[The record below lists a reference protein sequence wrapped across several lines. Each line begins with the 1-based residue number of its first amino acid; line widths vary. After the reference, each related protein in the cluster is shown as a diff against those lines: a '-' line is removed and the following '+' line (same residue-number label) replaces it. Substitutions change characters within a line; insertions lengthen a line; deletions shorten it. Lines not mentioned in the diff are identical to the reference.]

1 MRALTH
7 VDKLGDE
14 RQAFRHVRPC
24 HGFPCMQS
32 VEKVTISPAGGCK
45 AITRKLASLQ
55 AAFTGLKLKKSS
67 AWR

>member
-14 RQAFRHVRPC
+14 RQAFRHVRPR

-32 VEKVTISPAGGCK
+32 VEKVAISPAGGCK
-45 AITRKLASLQ
+45 AIT
-55 AAFTGLKLKKSS
+55 AFTGLKKTGAELGC
-67 AWR
+67 